1 MAPPERREIGQKRQA
16 RKKGRTEANA
26 EVAENHSRGETLRL
40 GRVRRLLRFLC
51 FLWPSLREHLRSDN
65 LIMAAPAPRAPLPSC
80 TLEIKAVPNAPRNAV
95 VGWLGDA
102 LKVKVHA
109 PALEGRANEELCEF
123 LADELD
129 LPRRAVTLLRGD
141 KSRQKVVRLEG
152 LDLAETKRRLKVL

>member
-1 MAPPERREIGQKRQA
+1 
-16 RKKGRTEANA
+16 
-26 EVAENHSRGETLRL
+26 
-40 GRVRRLLRFLC
+40 
-51 FLWPSLREHLRSDN
+51 
-65 LIMAAPAPRAPLPSC
+65 MAAPAPRAPLPSC

-123 LADELD
+123 LADALD
-129 LPRRAVTLLRGD
+129 LPRRSVTLLRGD

-152 LDLAETKRRLKVL
+152 LDLAEAKRRLAVS